1 MPNPFRQIKKVES
14 QINQGINKPAG
25 QMRRMQAQGR
35 RAARQPGN
43 QVRSMKGQAKQIAGT
58 PGREMRRAKS
68 QARGVGQ
75 SLRPRGGRAQSLQKA
90 SSGGRLK
97 GARNQYPGQG
107 PTAQGIVQ
115 TDQRGR
121 RYKRRADRMALTDL
135 AIGALLYPL
144 GWWLTW
150 FGNMIAD
157 WDTAFIRYHL
167 VHARMLSLIGF
178 IFVPISVV
186 LLLINPPL
194 ALISLIPMLML
205 WGYTWYLGFK
215 AYSGQLVYIP
225 LLTSL
230 AERLNLLDFE
240 TLERSIQGGGG
251 QQPFYPNQPPPPYA
265 PPPPPPPY
273 R

>member
-1 MPNPFRQIKKVES
+1 MRNPFRQIKNIEA
-14 QINQGINKPAG
+14 QINQGINKPASKMR
-25 QMRRMQAQGR
+25 QMQSQGR

-68 QARGVGQ
+68 QAQGVGR
-75 SLRPRGGRAQSLQKA
+75 SLRPKGGRAQKLQKA
-90 SSGGRLK
+90 SSGGKLQ
-97 GARNQYPGQG
+97 GMRNMYPGQG

-150 FGNMIAD
+150 FGNLIAD

-178 IFVPISVV
+178 LFVPISAV
-186 LLLINPPL
+186 LLLIEPPL
-194 ALISLIPMLML
+194 ALLSIIPMLLL

-215 AYSGQLVYIP
+215 AYSGQLVIIP
-225 LLTSL
+225 LLTRI
-230 AERLNLLDFE
+230 AERRNLLDFE
-240 TLERSIQGGGG
+240 TLERMQGGGV
-251 QQPFYPNQPPPPYA
+251 QQAGYPNQPPPPYA